1 MNRITLSLYRI
12 RSVLSACGVGILIAI
27 AVFGRLVPS
36 AFAWIVLALAA
47 VAVLM
52 MIVAI
57 VLVVVG
63 PRALPQHPTVV
74 VHAPVAG
81 RWLAMNSP
89 ATKVPSHGV
98 RAYGQA
104 FAIDLVSE
112 PVEGSRPVFGDGPAM
127 RPPTDYPA
135 FGQPVLAMI
144 DGEVVAASGWRRDHR
159 ARSDMP
165 AMLYM
170 SFEGMVR
177 ELGGPGFIIG
187 NHVTIKGADGVFAT
201 VAHLQRG
208 SLAVKAGDRVLA
220 GQQIGGCGNSGNTT
234 EPHVHAQLMD
244 RRSPITGQG
253 IPIAFRDIVIE
264 NSAAPA
270 DELIRDGLPADGEH
284 LIAGPRSH

>member
-1 MNRITLSLYRI
+1 MTRLVLALYRV
-12 RSVLSACGVGILIAI
+12 RSVLLGCGVGILIAI
-27 AVFGRLVPS
+27 AVFGRLLPS
-36 AFAWIVLALAA
+36 AFAGVSLGLAAGAVLAM
-47 VAVLM
+47 V
-52 MIVAI
+52 VAI
-57 VLVVVG
+57 VFAVVG
-63 PRALPQHPTVV
+63 MRALPERSTIVV
-74 VHAPVAG
+74 EPPVHG
-81 RWLAMNSP
+81 RWLAVNSP

-104 FAIDLVSE
+104 YAIDLVFE
-112 PVEGSRPVFGDGPAM
+112 PIEGGRPVFGDGPAM
-127 RPPTDYPA
+127 RQPTDYPA

-144 DGEVVAASGWRRDHR
+144 DGVVVSASGWRRDHR

-170 SFEGMVR
+170 AFEGMVR

-187 NHVTIKGADGVFAT
+187 NHVTIQGADGVFAT

-208 SLAVKAGDRVLA
+208 SLAVKVGDRVRA
-220 GQQIGGCGNSGNTT
+220 GEQIGGCGNSGNTT

-284 LIAGPRSH
+284 LIAGPRSR